1 MLKKI
6 NVDSKV
12 INFFIVS
19 GETGKIKS
27 SGDIDEDTWEDTY
40 VNLASIQVGKAPSIC
55 FNKAHRTR
63 HIGKE
68 PVWTDLNYVVTSVE
82 EIKDA
87 KFI

>member
-6 NVDSKV
+6 YVDNKE

-19 GETGKIKS
+19 TDTGKIKS

-40 VNLASIQVGKAPSIC
+40 VNLNSIEVGKPPSIC

-63 HIGKE
+63 HIGRE
-68 PVWTDLNYVVTSVE
+68 PVFTNLNYNVTSIE
-82 EIKDA
+82 NIKDE
-87 KFI
+87 KLI